1 LSWHGFCI
9 DPIERAGRELPV
21 RDEIIA
27 MLPSEQRRRGG
38 LKAPRVLVRRP
49 DGRIEVDALSD
60 HARDW
65 AAVAAATRCRGISP
79 RLDLD
84 TRDGIREQMD
94 RISSRTTV

>member
-1 LSWHGFCI
+1 
-9 DPIERAGRELPV
+9 V

-27 MLPSEQRRRGG
+27 MLPPEQRRRGG

-79 RLDLD
+79 KLDPD
-84 TRDGIREQMD
+84 TRDGIGREMD
-94 RISSRTTV
+94 LISSRTTV